1 MLFRSGGRVC
11 LDDFAR
17 GVSGLNLLRHL
28 PLDEVR
34 IDRLALDSITSHPH
48 DRAIV
53 RAVIGLVRE
62 VGLMV
67 TADGVETAPQ
77 ADALVALGCVRHQGH
92 YYAPPMPVDD
102 FIHFLG
108 AANGIEHF
116 GQIIAEVPVVDTP
129 VVSPP
134 RPDTL

>member
-1 MLFRSGGRVC
+1 M
-11 LDDFAR
+11 
-17 GVSGLNLLRHL
+17 
-28 PLDEVR
+28 R

-134 RPDTL
+134 RRDNS